1 MINYDYQFLLKLT
14 TTISTSTTTT
24 TTTTTNVNASSTQR
38 STKKPDDDPLE
49 YIYEIDPANTSTY
62 IHINDLKPNTR
73 YEFRFEI
80 LIYDGKGNA
89 FGISTLVTLVNL
101 HYKYNVS
108 YHILFQKY

>member
-14 TTISTSTTTT
+14 TTISTTTT
-24 TTTTTNVNASSTQR
+24 TTTTTNVNASSTKR
-38 STKKPDDDPLE
+38 STKKPDDDLLE

-62 IHINDLKPNTR
+62 IHINDLKPNTH

-89 FGISTLVTLVNL
+89 FGISTLVTLDNL
-101 HYKYNVS
+101 H
-108 YHILFQKY
+108 